1 MNDISLTADT
11 PTRTVPA
18 QPSPAS
24 PRMLALLP
32 FLRWWPMVNAG
43 TLKLDLLA
51 GLIGAIIVLPQG
63 VAFATLAGMPP
74 EYGLYA
80 AMVPAVVA
88 ALWGSSWHLV
98 SGPTNAISLVV
109 FATMSSVAEPGSAE
123 YVSLVLTLTLMVGL
137 MQLAMGMARL
147 GTLVNFISHT
157 VVIGF
162 TAGAALLIIASQVKN
177 FFGIHVPHGTMF
189 FRIFGTLFSNTNEIN
204 PYVVFVG
211 LVTLLSGIVMR
222 NWLPKIPYMIVAML
236 VGSLVALA
244 LNESFGAD
252 ATGIK
257 TIGAL
262 PGALPPLS
270 LPHFSFDTM
279 RELMSVAVAV
289 TGLALTEA
297 ASIARSIALKSGQR
311 IDGNQEFI
319 GQGLSNIFGA
329 FFSGYPS
336 SGSFNR
342 SGLNF
347 EAGART
353 PLAAVFSAG
362 FLVLVLLAVA
372 PLAAYLPIASM
383 AAILFLVAWGLFD
396 FHHIGSIIRTSR
408 AETAVL
414 VSTLTATLVMHL
426 EFAILVG
433 MLLSLLLYLSRTSQ
447 PAVRVLVPNDKEPQ
461 RKFHLVH
468 AGEAECPQMKL
479 VRIEG
484 SIYFGAVNHVGEQL
498 HDIAESHPQ
507 QRHLLLMAKSINF
520 VDIAGAELLAEEARR
535 RRQQGGRLWFYS
547 VRQSA
552 DEMLHKPEYVKEFGE
567 DAFFASKRGAI
578 EHIVAQFDKS
588 ICANCKARIFE
599 ECRGL
604 PGAAAAEAEAVRV
617 KPLPSDLVAVSA

>member
-1 MNDISLTADT
+1 MTDVSLTAAV
-11 PTRTVPA
+11 PEQSAPA
-18 QPSPAS
+18 QSAAS
-24 PRMLALLP
+24 PPAPAADRILALLP
-32 FLRWWPMVNAG
+32 FLRWWPMVNAAS
-43 TLKLDLLA
+43 LKGDLLA
-51 GLIGAIIVLPQG
+51 GLIGAVIVLPQG

-109 FATMSSVAEPGSAE
+109 FATMGTMAEPGSAA
-123 YVSLVLTLTLMVGL
+123 YVSLVLTLTFMVGL
-137 MQLAMGMARL
+137 MQLVMGMARL
-147 GTLVNFISHT
+147 GSLVNFISHT

-177 FFGIHVPHGTMF
+177 FFGIHIPHGSMF
-189 FRIFGTLFSNTNEIN
+189 FRIFGTLFAHVGDIN
-204 PYVVFVG
+204 PYVLLIG
-211 LVTLLSGIVMR
+211 LVTLLSGIVVRSWMPR
-222 NWLPKIPYMIVAML
+222 IPYMIVAML

-252 ATGIK
+252 VTGIK

-270 LPHFSFDTM
+270 MPHFSFDTM
-279 RELMSVAVAV
+279 RELISVAVAV
-289 TGLALTEA
+289 TGLALIEA
-297 ASIARSIALKSGQR
+297 ASIARAIALKSGQR

-319 GQGLSNIFGA
+319 GQGLSNLFGA

-342 SGLNF
+342 SGVNF
-347 EAGART
+347 EAGAIT

-362 FLVLVLLAVA
+362 FLILVLLAVA
-372 PLAAYLPIASM
+372 PLAAYIPIASM

-414 VSTLTATLVMHL
+414 VGTLVATLVMHL

-433 MLLSLLLYLSRTSQ
+433 MLLSLLLYLNRTSQ
-447 PAVRVLVPNDKEPQ
+447 PAVRVLVPNNHEPQ

-468 AGEAECPQMKL
+468 AGEAECPQMKI

-484 SIYFGAVNHVGEQL
+484 SIYFGAVNHVGEML
-498 HDIAESHPQ
+498 HEIAQSHPQ
-507 QRHLLLMAKSINF
+507 QHHLLIMAKSINF
-520 VDIAGAELLAEEARR
+520 VDIAGVELLAEEARR

-547 VRQSA
+547 VRQSTE
-552 DEMLHKPEYVKEFGE
+552 EMLRKPEYAAEFGA
-567 DAFFASKRGAI
+567 DAFFASKREAI
-578 EHIVAQFDKS
+578 EHIVAKFDTS

-599 ECRGL
+599 ECSGL
-604 PGAAAAEAEAVRV
+604 PGAKAVGV
-617 KPLPSDLVAVSA
+617 QACMGEIVVA

>member
-1 MNDISLTADT
+1 MNDVSLAVAVAEQPV
-11 PTRTVPA
+11 PTQRIPA
-18 QPSPAS
+18 TG
-24 PRMLALLP
+24 RMLALLP
-32 FLRWWPMVNAG
+32 FLRWWPLVNAG
-43 TLKLDLLA
+43 VLKGDLLA

-80 AMVPAVVA
+80 AMVPAVIA

-109 FATMSSVAEPGSAE
+109 FATMSSLAEPGSAD
-123 YVSLVLTLTLMVGL
+123 YVSLVLTLTFMVGL

-189 FRIFGTLFSNTNEIN
+189 FRILGTLFSHTNEIN
-204 PYVVFVG
+204 PYVVTVG
-211 LVTLLSGIVMR
+211 LVTLLSGIAVR

-270 LPHFSFDTM
+270 MPHFSFDTL
-279 RELMSVAVAV
+279 RELVSVAVAV

-414 VSTLTATLVMHL
+414 ISTLIATLVMHL

-433 MLLSLLLYLSRTSQ
+433 MLLSLILYLSRTSQ
-447 PAVRVLVPNDKEPQ
+447 PAVRVLVPNSHEPQ
-461 RKFHLVH
+461 RKFHLLH
-468 AGEAECPQMKL
+468 AGEAECPQMKI

-498 HDIAESHPQ
+498 HDIAAGQPQ

-552 DEMLHKPEYVKEFGE
+552 EEMLHKPEYFREFGA

-578 EHIVAQFDKS
+578 EHIVGQFDTS
-588 ICANCKARIFE
+588 ICADCKARIFE
-599 ECRGL
+599 ECRRL
-604 PGAAAAEAEAVRV
+604 PGSASPQTDTEQV
-617 KPLPSDLVAVSA
+617 KPL

>member
-1 MNDISLTADT
+1 MTEVSLTAG
-11 PTRTVPA
+11 VPA
-18 QPSPAS
+18 QSVPAQS
-24 PRMLALLP
+24 APATDRILALLP

-43 TLKLDLLA
+43 TLKVDLLA

-109 FATMSSVAEPGSAE
+109 FATMSTIAEPGSAG
-123 YVSLVLTLTLMVGL
+123 YVSLVLTLTFMVGL
-137 MQLAMGMARL
+137 MQLAMGVARL

-177 FFGIHVPHGTMF
+177 FFGIHIPHGTMF
-189 FRIFGTLFSNTNEIN
+189 FRIFSTLFTHVGDIN
-204 PYVVFVG
+204 PYVLLVG
-211 LVTLLSGIVMR
+211 LITLLSGVVLR
-222 NWLPKIPYMIVAML
+222 NWMPKIPYMIVAIL

-244 LNESFGAD
+244 LNQSFGAD
-252 ATGIK
+252 ITGIK

-270 LPHFSFDTM
+270 MPHFSFDTM
-279 RELMSVAVAV
+279 RELISVAVAV

-297 ASIARSIALKSGQR
+297 ASIARAIALKSGQR

-319 GQGLSNIFGA
+319 GQGLSNILGA

-342 SGLNF
+342 SGVNF
-347 EAGART
+347 EAGAAT

-362 FLVLVLLAVA
+362 FLILVLFAVA
-372 PLAAYLPIASM
+372 PLAAYIPIASM

-414 VSTLTATLVMHL
+414 SSTLIATLVMHL
-426 EFAILVG
+426 EFAILAG

-447 PAVRVLVPNDKEPQ
+447 PAVRALVPNKHEPQ

-468 AGEAECPQMKL
+468 AGAAECPQLKI

-484 SIYFGAVNHVGEQL
+484 SIYFGAVNHVGEML
-498 HDIAESHPQ
+498 HDISQSHPR
-507 QRHLLLMAKSINF
+507 QRHLLIMAKSINF

-552 DEMLHKPEYVKEFGE
+552 EEMLRKPEYAEEFGA
-567 DAFFASKRGAI
+567 DAFFAYKREAI
-578 EHIVAQFDKS
+578 EHIVGQFDTS

-599 ECRGL
+599 ECSKL
-604 PGAAAAEAEAVRV
+604 PGARSAKGQACGGEIAV
-617 KPLPSDLVAVSA
+617 A

>member
-1 MNDISLTADT
+1 MTEVSLTAAVPEQSEAAQST
-11 PTRTVPA
+11 PAADRI
-18 QPSPAS
+18 
-24 PRMLALLP
+24 LALLP
-32 FLRWWPMVNAG
+32 FLRWWPMVNVVSMKG
-43 TLKLDLLA
+43 DLLA

-80 AMVPAVVA
+80 AMVPAVIA

-109 FATMSSVAEPGSAE
+109 FATMSTLAEPGSAA
-123 YVSLVLTLTLMVGL
+123 YVSLVLTLTFMVGL
-137 MQLAMGMARL
+137 MQLVMGMARL
-147 GTLVNFISHT
+147 GSLVNFISHT

-177 FFGIHVPHGTMF
+177 FFGIHIPHGAMF
-189 FRIFGTLFSNTNEIN
+189 FRIFGTLFAHVGDIN
-204 PYVVFVG
+204 PYVLLIG
-211 LVTLLSGIVMR
+211 LITLLSGVVVRSWIPR
-222 NWLPKIPYMIVAML
+222 IPYMIVAML

-244 LNESFGAD
+244 LNKSFGAEV
-252 ATGIK
+252 TGIK

-279 RELMSVAVAV
+279 RELISVAVAV
-289 TGLALTEA
+289 TGLALIEA
-297 ASIARSIALKSGQR
+297 ASIARAIALKSGQR

-319 GQGLSNIFGA
+319 GQGLSNLFGA

-342 SGLNF
+342 SGVNF
-347 EAGART
+347 EAGAVT

-362 FLVLVLLAVA
+362 FLILVLLAVA
-372 PLAAYLPIASM
+372 PLAAYIPIASM

-414 VSTLTATLVMHL
+414 VGTLVATLVMHL
-426 EFAILVG
+426 EFAILAG
-433 MLLSLLLYLSRTSQ
+433 MLLSLILYLNRTSQ
-447 PAVRVLVPNDKEPQ
+447 PAVRVLVPNNHEPQ

-468 AGEAECPQMKL
+468 AGEAECPQMKI

-484 SIYFGAVNHVGEQL
+484 SIYFGAVNHVGEML
-498 HDIAESHPQ
+498 HDIARSHPQ
-507 QRHLLLMAKSINF
+507 QQHLLIMAKSINF
-520 VDIAGAELLAEEARR
+520 VDIAGVELLAEEARR

-547 VRQSA
+547 VRQSTE
-552 DEMLHKPEYVKEFGE
+552 EMLRKPEYVKEFGT
-567 DAFFASKRGAI
+567 DACFASKHEAI
-578 EHIVAQFDKS
+578 EHIVNQFDTS

-599 ECRGL
+599 ECRKL
-604 PGAAAAEAEAVRV
+604 PGATSVSVQARV
-617 KPLPSDLVAVSA
+617 GEIVVA

>member
-1 MNDISLTADT
+1 MTDVSLTAAL
-11 PTRTVPA
+11 PEQSAPA
-18 QPSPAS
+18 QSAAS
-24 PRMLALLP
+24 PPAPAADRILALLP
-32 FLRWWPMVNAG
+32 FLRWWPMVNAVS
-43 TLKLDLLA
+43 LKGDLLA
-51 GLIGAIIVLPQG
+51 GLIGAVIVLPQG

-109 FATMSSVAEPGSAE
+109 FATMSTLAEPGSAA
-123 YVSLVLTLTLMVGL
+123 YVSLVLTLTFMVGL
-137 MQLAMGMARL
+137 MQLVMGMARL

-177 FFGIHVPHGTMF
+177 FFGIHIPHGSMF
-189 FRIFGTLFSNTNEIN
+189 FRIFGTLFAHAGEIN
-204 PYVVFVG
+204 PYVLLIG
-211 LVTLLSGIVMR
+211 LVTLLSGIAMR
-222 NWLPKIPYMIVAML
+222 NWIPRIPYMIVAML
-236 VGSLVALA
+236 VGSLAALA

-252 ATGIK
+252 MTGIK

-270 LPHFSFDTM
+270 MPHFSFDTM
-279 RELMSVAVAV
+279 RELVSVAVAV
-289 TGLALTEA
+289 TGLALIEA
-297 ASIARSIALKSGQR
+297 ASIARAIALKSGQR

-319 GQGLSNIFGA
+319 GQGLSNLLGA

-342 SGLNF
+342 SGVNF
-347 EAGART
+347 EAGAIT

-362 FLVLVLLAVA
+362 FLILVLLAVA
-372 PLAAYLPIASM
+372 PLAAYIPIASM
-383 AAILFLVAWGLFD
+383 AAILFLVAWSLFD
-396 FHHIGSIIRTSR
+396 FRHIGSIIRTSR

-414 VSTLTATLVMHL
+414 LATLIATLVMHL

-433 MLLSLLLYLSRTSQ
+433 MLLSLLLYLNRTSQ
-447 PAVRVLVPNDKEPQ
+447 PAVRVLVPNNHEPQ

-468 AGEAECPQMKL
+468 ADEAECPQMKI

-484 SIYFGAVNHVGEQL
+484 SIYFGAVNHVGEML
-498 HDIAESHPQ
+498 HEIAQNHPQ
-507 QRHLLLMAKSINF
+507 QHHLLIMAKSINF
-520 VDIAGAELLAEEARR
+520 VDIAGVELLAEEARR

-547 VRQSA
+547 VRQSTE
-552 DEMLHKPEYVKEFGE
+552 EMLRKPEYAAEFGT
-567 DAFFASKRGAI
+567 DAFFASKREAI
-578 EHIVAQFDKS
+578 EHVVGQFDTS

-599 ECRGL
+599 ECRKL
-604 PGAAAAEAEAVRV
+604 PGAN
-617 KPLPSDLVAVSA
+617 SVAGQACMGEVVVA

>member
-1 MNDISLTADT
+1 MNEIS
-11 PTRTVPA
+11 RTVFAPA
-18 QPSPAS
+18 
-24 PRMLALLP
+24 LALDAAGRIRAFLP
-32 FLRWWPMVNAG
+32 FLRWWPMITAG
-43 TLKLDLLA
+43 TLKGDLLA
-51 GLIGAIIVLPQG
+51 GLIGAVIVLPQG

-80 AMVPAVVA
+80 AMVPAIVA

-109 FATMSSVAEPGSAE
+109 FATMSPLAEPGSAS
-123 YVSLVLTLTLMVGL
+123 YVSLVLTLTFMVGV

-162 TAGAALLIIASQVKN
+162 TAGAALLIIASQIKN

-189 FRIFGTLFSNTNEIN
+189 FRILGTLITQVGEIN
-204 PYVVFVG
+204 PYVVCVG
-211 LVTLLSGIVMR
+211 LVTLLSGIAMR
-222 NWLPKIPYMIVAML
+222 RWMPKVPYMIVAML
-236 VGSLVALA
+236 VGSLVALL
-244 LNESFGAD
+244 LNGAFGAD
-252 ATGIK
+252 TTGIR

-270 LPHFSFDTM
+270 LPHFSLDTM
-279 RELMSVAVAV
+279 RELISVAVAV

-319 GQGLSNIFGA
+319 GQGLSNIVGA

-353 PLAAVFSAG
+353 PLAAVFSAA

-408 AETAVL
+408 SETTVL
-414 VSTLTATLVMHL
+414 VSTLVATLVMHL

-433 MLLSLLLYLSRTSQ
+433 MLLSLLLYLNRTSQ
-447 PAVRVLVPNDKEPQ
+447 PAVRVLVPNSREPQ
-461 RKFHLVH
+461 RKFHMVH
-468 AGEAECPQMKL
+468 AGEAECPQMKI
-479 VRIEG
+479 VRVEG
-484 SIYFGAVNHVGEQL
+484 SLYFGAVNHVGEQL
-498 HDIAESHPQ
+498 HDIAEAHPQ

-520 VDIAGAELLAEEARR
+520 VDIAGAELLAEESRR
-535 RRQQGGRLWFYS
+535 RRQQTGGLWFYS
-547 VRQSA
+547 LRQSA
-552 DEMLHKPEYVKEFGE
+552 EEMLHKPEYVKEFGE
-567 DAFFASKRGAI
+567 DAFFSSKREAI
-578 EHIVAQFDKS
+578 KYVVRQLDAAT
-588 ICANCKARIFE
+588 CASCTARIFE
-599 ECRGL
+599 ECREL
-604 PGAAAAEAEAVRV
+604 PGAEGQRTCS
-617 KPLPSDLVAVSA
+617 P

>member
-1 MNDISLTADT
+1 MNDVSLTA
-11 PTRTVPA
+11 PLPEQSVPA
-18 QPSPAS
+18 QSVAARPA
-24 PRMLALLP
+24 PAMDRILALLP
-32 FLRWWPMVNAG
+32 FLRWWPMVNAL
-43 TLKLDLLA
+43 TLKGDLLA

-109 FATMSSVAEPGSAE
+109 FATMSTIAEPGSAA
-123 YVSLVLTLTLMVGL
+123 YVSLVLTLTFMVGT
-137 MQLAMGMARL
+137 MQLAMGVARL
-147 GTLVNFISHT
+147 GSLVNFISHT

-162 TAGAALLIIASQVKN
+162 TAGAALLIIASQIKN
-177 FFGIHVPHGTMF
+177 FFGIHIPHGAMF
-189 FRIFGTLFSNTNEIN
+189 FRIFGTLFDHAAEIN
-204 PYVVFVG
+204 PYVLLVG
-211 LVTLLSGIVMR
+211 LVTLLSGIVVR
-222 NWLPKIPYMIVAML
+222 NWMPRIPYMIVAML
-236 VGSLVALA
+236 VGSLAALA

-252 ATGIK
+252 LTGIK

-270 LPHFSFDTM
+270 TPHFSFDTM
-279 RELMSVAVAV
+279 RELISVAVAV
-289 TGLALTEA
+289 TGLALIEA
-297 ASIARSIALKSGQR
+297 ASIARAIALKSGQR

-319 GQGLSNIFGA
+319 GQGLSNLLGA

-342 SGLNF
+342 SGVNF
-347 EAGART
+347 EAGAVT
-353 PLAAVFSAG
+353 P
-362 FLVLVLLAVA
+362 LLAVA
-372 PLAAYLPIASM
+372 PLAAYIPIASM

-414 VSTLTATLVMHL
+414 FSTLIATLVMHL

-447 PAVRVLVPNDKEPQ
+447 PAVRVLVPNNHEPQ

-468 AGEAECPQMKL
+468 ADEAECPQMKI

-484 SIYFGAVNHVGEQL
+484 SIYFGAVNHVGEML
-498 HDIAESHPQ
+498 HDIAQSHPQ
-507 QRHLLLMAKSINF
+507 QHHLLVMAKSINF
-520 VDIAGAELLAEEARR
+520 VDIAGAEMLAEEARR
-535 RRQQGGRLWFYS
+535 RRRQGGRLWFYS
-547 VRQSA
+547 VRPSA
-552 DEMLHKPEYVKEFGE
+552 EEMLHKPEYAEEFGA
-567 DAFFASKRGAI
+567 DAFFASKREAI
-578 EHIVAQFDKS
+578 EHIVGQFDTS

-599 ECRGL
+599 ECREL
-604 PGAAAAEAEAVRV
+604 PGAGPVRV
-617 KPLPSDLVAVSA
+617 QPCMGEIVAA

>member
-1 MNDISLTADT
+1 MTDVSLTA
-11 PTRTVPA
+11 PVPEQPVPA
-18 QPSPAS
+18 QSATARPAAA
-24 PRMLALLP
+24 RDRILALLP
-32 FLRWWPMVNAG
+32 FLRWWPMVNAL
-43 TLKLDLLA
+43 TLKGDLLA

-109 FATMSSVAEPGSAE
+109 FATMSTVAEPGSAA
-123 YVSLVLTLTLMVGL
+123 YVSLVLTLTFMVGL
-137 MQLAMGMARL
+137 MQFAMGVARL
-147 GTLVNFISHT
+147 GSLVNFISHT

-177 FFGIHVPHGTMF
+177 FFGIHIPHGAMF
-189 FRIFGTLFSNTNEIN
+189 FRIFGTLFDHAAEIN
-204 PYVVFVG
+204 PYVLLVG
-211 LVTLLSGIVMR
+211 LVTLLSGIAVR
-222 NWLPKIPYMIVAML
+222 NWMPRIPYMIVAML
-236 VGSLVALA
+236 VGSLAALA
-244 LNESFGAD
+244 LNKSFGAEL
-252 ATGIK
+252 TGIK

-270 LPHFSFDTM
+270 TPHFSFDTM
-279 RELMSVAVAV
+279 RELVSVAVAV
-289 TGLALTEA
+289 TGLALIEA
-297 ASIARSIALKSGQR
+297 ASIARAIALKSGQR

-319 GQGLSNIFGA
+319 GQGLSNLLGA

-342 SGLNF
+342 SGVNF
-347 EAGART
+347 EAGAAT

-396 FHHIGSIIRTSR
+396 FRHIGSIIRTSR

-414 VSTLTATLVMHL
+414 LATLTATLVMHL

-433 MLLSLLLYLSRTSQ
+433 MLLSLLLYLNRTSQ
-447 PAVRVLVPNDKEPQ
+447 PAVRVLVPDNREPQ
-461 RKFHLVH
+461 RKFHLVR
-468 AGEAECPQMKL
+468 ADEAECPQMKM

-484 SIYFGAVNHVGEQL
+484 SIYFGAVNHVGEML
-498 HDIAESHPQ
+498 HDIAQRHPQ
-507 QRHLLLMAKSINF
+507 QRHLLIMAKSINF

-535 RRQQGGRLWFYS
+535 RRRQGGRLWFYS

-552 DEMLHKPEYVKEFGE
+552 EEMLRKPEYAEEFGA
-567 DAFFASKRGAI
+567 DAFFASKHEAI
-578 EHIVAQFDKS
+578 EHIVGQFDTS
-588 ICANCKARIFE
+588 ICANCKVRIFE
-599 ECRGL
+599 ECRAL
-604 PGAAAAEAEAVRV
+604 PGARSAGIQPCMGEIAAA
-617 KPLPSDLVAVSA
+617 